1 MKVAWII
8 TGFAENESDYNGAP
22 AIHKLAEAL
31 SKQSGIELDI
41 YTLYYPI
48 NISEYNYFNARV
60 FSFATN
66 NKNTRIDK
74 YIIWKKAE
82 RKFSKENSLK
92 NYDIIHSLWSGESGN
107 LASKLAK
114 KHKVSFLTSVC
125 GGELAELK
133 EISYGGRL
141 KYWQKKFVDVSFSN
155 ASSVIIG
162 SEYIS
167 RLIGKYYGEDILKKT
182 VNIPFGVDDKLFYP
196 AESTTKHEDKFPV
209 LLNVASAVPV
219 KNHKML
225 FNAFTHVK
233 ERYPKAILVIC
244 GYDEKGILKNLT
256 ESLGISDSVIIK
268 GFVPYESLPDIINS
282 ADIYVLS
289 SFYESQNLS
298 IVEAAFCGIPI
309 VSTAVGIAED
319 ITEHITDTDNPVDLA
334 ENIISVAE
342 SIKREKNL
350 SLEKVNTLR
359 SKYSINPVTVK
370 TIELYKTI
378 IADYD
383 KL

>member
-1 MKVAWII
+1 MKAAWII
-8 TGFAENESDYNGAP
+8 TGFAENERDYNGAP

-31 SKQSGIELDI
+31 SNHSDIELDI
-41 YTLYYPI
+41 YTLYYPV
-48 NISEYNYFNARV
+48 NIPEYKYFNARV
-60 FSFATN
+60 FSFATK

-82 RKFSKENSLK
+82 RKFSQENAVK
-92 NYDIIHSLWSGESGN
+92 KYDIIHSLWSGESGN
-107 LASKLAK
+107 LASRLSK
-114 KHKVSFLTSVC
+114 KHKVPFITSVC

-133 EISYGGRL
+133 EINYGSRL
-141 KYWQKKFVDVSFSN
+141 KYWQKKFVDISFSN
-155 ASSVIIG
+155 ASNIITG

-167 RLIGKYYGEDILKKT
+167 RLISKYYGTDILKKT

-196 AESTTKHEDKFPV
+196 ADSTVKYENRFPV
-209 LLNVASAVPV
+209 LLNAASAVPV

-225 FNAFTHVK
+225 VKAFMHVK
-233 ERYPKAILVIC
+233 ERYPNAFLVVC
-244 GYDEKGILKNLT
+244 GYDEKGILKNLS
-256 ESLGISDSVIIK
+256 ESLGICDSVIIK
-268 GFVPYESLPDIINS
+268 GFVPYESLPEIINS

-289 SFYESQNLS
+289 SLYESQNLS
-298 IVEAAFCGIPI
+298 LVEAALCGKPI

-319 ITEHITDTDNPVDLA
+319 ITEHITDADSPVDFADKILSVT
-334 ENIISVAE
+334 ENI
-342 SIKREKNL
+342 KHEKNITI
-350 SLEKVNTLR
+350 EKLNTLR
-359 SKYSINPVTVK
+359 SKYSIKPVTDK